1 MLTFRLKTSSLKK
14 QSWFNLSHRAQ
25 FFPAIHFM
33 MTISSMAQP
42 LTVALFISDLHL
54 SPSHPHT
61 TQAFFTF
68 LKRHATQAKE
78 LYILGDLFEYW
89 AGDDDVQDPYNKT
102 VVDAIRALSDSGVKV
117 LWIAGNRDFLVGA
130 KFASAAGL
138 TLLPDPFIADIGG
151 HRITLAH
158 GDAQCTDDTT
168 YMAFRRQV
176 RQAQWQESF
185 LALPLSQ
192 RKTIIASLRNDS
204 CQAKSTKSEA
214 IMDVN
219 ALAINDLFD
228 ATGTSLMIHGHTHRP
243 ARHESFIDGK
253 PRVRY
258 VLADWD
264 LDTDTKTQRGD
275 WIAIYENGQIR
286 RCNIEEEI
294 SS

>member
-1 MLTFRLKTSSLKK
+1 
-14 QSWFNLSHRAQ
+14 
-25 FFPAIHFM
+25 
-33 MTISSMAQP
+33 MAQP

-54 SPSHPHT
+54 SPSYPHT

-89 AGDDDVQDPYNKT
+89 AGDDDVQDPYNKN

-117 LWIAGNRDFLVGA
+117 FWIAGNRDFLVGA
-130 KFASAAGL
+130 RFASAAGL

-168 YMAFRRQV
+168 YMEFRQQV

-192 RKTIIASLRNDS
+192 RKTIIANLRNES
-204 CQAKSTKSEA
+204 CQAKNAKSEA

-219 ALAINDLFD
+219 ALAINDLFN
-228 ATGTSLMIHGHTHRP
+228 ATDTSLMIHGHTHRP

-264 LDTDTKTQRGD
+264 LDTDMNAQRGD
-275 WIAIYENGQIR
+275 WIAIYKNGAIK
-286 RCNIEEEI
+286 RCNIQEGI
-294 SS
+294 IPKNPSKN